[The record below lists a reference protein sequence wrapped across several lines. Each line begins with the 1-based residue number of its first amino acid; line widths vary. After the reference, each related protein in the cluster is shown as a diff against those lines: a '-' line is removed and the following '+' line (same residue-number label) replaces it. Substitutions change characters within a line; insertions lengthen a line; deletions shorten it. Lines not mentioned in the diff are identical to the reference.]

1 MSTLQSGHTPSIA
14 TLRSTAWHALHV
26 QFDHSE
32 YWSDRYARDA
42 APFEWYRGYED
53 LAPVLNRTV
62 AKTARVLHAGVG
74 TSMLHE
80 SMADDGYRHIENV
93 DYSAEAI
100 ACVQRRW
107 QERCATWAV
116 AGWRRRLS
124 ACARGSCRGRPK
136 RSVRNTAAAT
146 ARNRRA
152 LVQSTTCTN
161 SCIFA
166 AVMCILISTS

>member
-1 MSTLQSGHTPSIA
+1 MITLQSGHTPSIA

-26 QFDHSE
+26 QCDHSE

-74 TSMLHE
+74 TSTLHE
-80 SMADDGYRHIENV
+80 SMADDGYQHIENV

-107 QERCATWAV
+107 QEWCALGQMRGGCGGCLRAREAAV
-116 AGWRRRLS
+116 GAAPSAAFGTRRPRPLGI
-124 ACARGSCRGRPK
+124 AEPWCRVPHAR
-136 RSVRNTAAAT
+136 TAA
-146 ARNRRA
+146 
-152 LVQSTTCTN
+152 
-161 SCIFA
+161 
-166 AVMCILISTS
+166 